1 MRYRDIIRNIYLVSA
16 PSSWY
21 RAPKI
26 AVISLVMGVLRA
38 SFIIIFSLSH
48 RFLMQEP
55 LKSLD
60 LWSDKSVFLFAN
72 EMTGGG
78 RLSIA
83 PNTRMGSGV
92 RGTNHRLD
100 GWNF

>member
-1 MRYRDIIRNIYLVSA
+1 
-16 PSSWY
+16 
-21 RAPKI
+21 
-26 AVISLVMGVLRA
+26 
-38 SFIIIFSLSH
+38 
-48 RFLMQEP
+48 MQEP

-78 RLSIA
+78 GLSIA
-83 PNTRMGSGV
+83 PNTRMGPGV

-100 GWNF
+100 GWNFRSQACWGRERSRRWC